1 MSNELDMLIQS
12 EPCGEF
18 YRDKNVLLIAPFVYK
33 TLCRHI
39 IDLFSF
45 GSSESLSQATYTR
58 DLTSLLL
65 VSGII
70 CLLI

>member
-18 YRDKNVLLIAPFVYK
+18 YRDKNVLLKAPFVYK

-45 GSSESLSQATYTR
+45 GSSESLSLRPPT
-58 DLTSLLL
+58 LEILLHYF
-65 VSGII
+65 
-70 CLLI
+70 